1 MNLKAPLTAA
11 VLSLAVLTA
20 CNQGGG
26 DGNNVGDAAST
37 PATTSPDANAA
48 GNDPAAAPGEIGAGG
63 MGAGADAT
71 GATPGSATAGATAM
85 TEADAVG
92 MLVAINEHE
101 IAAAEQ
107 ARSKNVKG
115 RVLEYANMMHK
126 EHTQNLQQ
134 TRALEGSAGVT
145 AGTGGDVAAQRT
157 KSEAKRT
164 QLASLSG
171 DAYERAYIDAMVQ
184 DHQEALTMLD
194 QRLIPAAQNAA
205 LRQHLTMTRDA
216 VARHLEQARALQGG
230 AAGST
235 SGQAGQT
242 GQTPPAG

>member
-1 MNLKAPLTAA
+1 MNTKATLTAA

-20 CNQGGG
+20 CNSGTADRTDTG
-26 DGNNVGDAAST
+26 VAAT
-37 PATTSPDANAA
+37 PDATATS
-48 GNDPAAAPGEIGAGG
+48 GDPAVAPGEIGAGG
-63 MGAGADAT
+63 MGAAADPAN
-71 GATPGSATAGATAM
+71 TAM
-85 TEADAVG
+85 SPGGAMSEGDAVG

-134 TRALEGSAGVT
+134 TRALEGTAGVT
-145 AGTGGDVAAQRT
+145 AGTAGDVAAQRA
-157 KSEAKRT
+157 KAEAKRA

-171 DAYERAYIDAMVQ
+171 DAYERAYLEAMVE
-184 DHQEALTMLD
+184 DHQEALTMLE

-205 LRQHLTMTRDA
+205 LRQHLNTTRDH
-216 VARHLEQARALQGG
+216 VARHLEQARALHSGG
-230 AAGST
+230 AGT
-235 SGQAGQT
+235 SNEAEAPIE
-242 GQTPPAG
+242 PPVRTN